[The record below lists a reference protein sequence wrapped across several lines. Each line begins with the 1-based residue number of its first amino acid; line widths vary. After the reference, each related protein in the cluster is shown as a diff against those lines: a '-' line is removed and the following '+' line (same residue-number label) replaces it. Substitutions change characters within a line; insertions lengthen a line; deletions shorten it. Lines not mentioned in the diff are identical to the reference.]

1 MQAVH
6 HTDRKGKGLVMFKIG
21 DLVVHPMHGAGVI
34 DNIVQERVAG
44 TIQEYYEFRMCMG
57 GLLLKIPV
65 ANSQVIGVRSIISP
79 AEAERPEATSRYCHR
94 SGFRPQNP
102 GV

>member
-1 MQAVH
+1 
-6 HTDRKGKGLVMFKIG
+6 MFKIG

-65 ANSQVIGVRSIISP
+65 ANRSACGAS
-79 AEAERPEATSRYCHR
+79 SHR
-94 SGFRPQNP
+94 QRRKRCSLPFRS
-102 GV
+102 